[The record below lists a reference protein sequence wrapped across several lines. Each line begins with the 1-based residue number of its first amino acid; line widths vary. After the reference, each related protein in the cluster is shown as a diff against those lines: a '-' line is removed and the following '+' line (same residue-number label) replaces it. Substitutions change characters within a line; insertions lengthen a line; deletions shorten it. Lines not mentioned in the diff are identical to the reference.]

1 MEALNAH
8 VRCLE
13 ETGVQVLD
21 VRRSNSVIGKFYLD
35 AVFEGDSLVLKF
47 EDPQHDVLQVMQG
60 HINTSTTNRQQQE
73 VTTGSK
79 QLLNTKRQQQE
90 ATTGSSKR
98 QQLLNTLG
106 GENFKSP
113 LQGNNTGQ
121 SVMTS
126 TSVMNGD
133 SHYAIQP
140 AEYAEKNKLSFLEG
154 CVIEKVTRHRHQDG
168 KGCEDIRKA
177 IHQLEMLLSLSYGK

>member
-13 ETGVQVLD
+13 ETGVQVLG

-35 AVFEGDSLVLKF
+35 AVFEGDSLVLNF
-47 EDPQHDVLQVMQG
+47 EDPQHVMQG
-60 HINTSTTNRQQQE
+60 HINTSTTKRQE
-73 VTTGSK
+73 ATTTGSQ

-126 TSVMNGD
+126 TSVTNGD

-177 IHQLEMLLSLSYGK
+177 IHQLKMLLSLSYGK